1 MRRLAIVV
9 ALLAAGAATA
19 APAPRVPGAT
29 MLASCAGA
37 GPFWP
42 TQTLAVTA
50 GAAWVACK
58 EESRLVRVDLATGK
72 RRSVQLGGQP
82 IAVLAALGAVWTLDT
97 SGSVARLDPGTARV
111 TGRLDTGVS
120 RPYNLW
126 AGAGSLWSADD
137 DTGEVDPARPGSA
150 SGRGAGSPSA
160 TARRTWSSQGRGPG

>member
-29 MLASCAGA
+29 MLESCAGA

-42 TQTLAVTA
+42 TQTLAVTP

-82 IAVLAALGAVWTLDT
+82 IAVLAALARCGRSTRPAVSLA
-97 SGSVARLDPGTARV
+97 SIH
-111 TGRLDTGVS
+111 
-120 RPYNLW
+120 
-126 AGAGSLWSADD
+126 AGC
-137 DTGEVDPARPGSA
+137 E
-150 SGRGAGSPSA
+150 
-160 TARRTWSSQGRGPG
+160 